1 VYSFNKQP
9 FSQLPVFS
17 LGTQSP
23 LSKLK
28 DLHAIVHGC
37 MKNDPKCQKTLYEG
51 YYGFA
56 LKVVFRYIYRYDK
69 ATDVTNDGFVKVFRN
84 FGRFECKN
92 AEELEK
98 ILMGWMRR
106 ILVNTAI
113 DELRRNHLT
122 PEIGELSDYVWQQV
136 DNSQKA
142 DDKILYKELI
152 DHVRKLPP
160 SYRAV
165 FNMYVIDGF
174 SHQEIADRLGVS
186 VGTCKSNLSKAREHL
201 KKILNKDIQQADV
214 CNL

>member
-1 VYSFNKQP
+1 
-9 FSQLPVFS
+9 
-17 LGTQSP
+17 
-23 LSKLK
+23 
-28 DLHAIVHGC
+28 
-37 MKNDPKCQKTLYEG
+37 
-51 YYGFA
+51 
-56 LKVVFRYIYRYDK
+56 
-69 ATDVTNDGFVKVFRN
+69 
-84 FGRFECKN
+84 
-92 AEELEK
+92 
-98 ILMGWMRR
+98 MGWMKR

-122 PEIGELSDYVWQQV
+122 PEIGELSDYAWQQS

-142 DDKILYKELI
+142 DQKILYKELI

-174 SHQEIADRLGVS
+174 SHQEIADQLGVS

-201 KKILNKDIQQADV
+201 KKILNKDAQQADV

>member
-1 VYSFNKQP
+1 
-9 FSQLPVFS
+9 
-17 LGTQSP
+17 
-23 LSKLK
+23 
-28 DLHAIVHGC
+28 

-84 FGRFECKN
+84 FSRFECKN

-122 PEIGELSDYVWQQV
+122 PEIGELSDYAWQQE
-136 DNSQKA
+136 DRSQKA